1 MRTGFEWCAPA
12 LSARR
17 IAAPLLL
24 AAATLFAGPSAMA
37 MPVPTGLV
45 INATVDYDS
54 DGYSTAVGGVT
65 QGGNMS
71 ITDGGTSSSSTI
83 SNGTATPNTTITRQ
97 LSETGDGTSINL
109 SLLGVGPSDDIAYNI
124 ADQLISL
131 SNASASDIYTVSLRV
146 DVRNFA
152 DATGSETNLSESAYV
167 LSDFRL
173 CDSARPNCS
182 TELMYSAL
190 ASDSYYGDSVGGT
203 PQGTKGATLSDSGS
217 QLFIFVLNP
226 GDMLDLWGEMR
237 LEALNGSPND
247 GIGFNAN
254 LTSSITLESVEVTD
268 GNGGGGT
275 VPEPAAALLV
285 SLGLGLLGW
294 QRRSRRQ

>member
-24 AAATLFAGPSAMA
+24 AATTLFAGPSAMA

-54 DGYSTAVGGVT
+54 DGYSTLVGGVT

-71 ITDGGTSSSSTI
+71 VTDGGTSSPSTI
-83 SNGTATPNTTITRQ
+83 SNGTATPDTTITRQ

-109 SLLGVGPSDDIAYNI
+109 SLLGEGQSERVAYNI
-124 ADQLISL
+124 ADHLFAL
-131 SNASASDIYTVSLRV
+131 SNTSASDIYTVGLRV
-146 DVRNFA
+146 VIENSA
-152 DATGSETNLSESAYV
+152 DATGSQTNENESAYV
-167 LSDFRL
+167 VSNFRL
-173 CDSARPNCS
+173 CDSARPDCS

-190 ASDSYYGDSVGGT
+190 ASDSYHGDSVGDTDPGT
-203 PQGTKGATLSDSGS
+203 NGAALSDSGDL
-217 QLFIFVLNP
+217 LFTFVLNP
-226 GDMLDLWGEMR
+226 GDMLNLWGEMV
-237 LEALNGSPND
+237 LEGSNGSSAD
-247 GIGFNAN
+247 GFSFNAS
-254 LTSSITLESVEVTD
+254 LTSSITLESVSVTD

-294 QRRSRRQ
+294 QRRSRRH

>member
-24 AAATLFAGPSAMA
+24 AATTLFAGPSAMA

-54 DGYSTAVGGVT
+54 DGYSTPVGGVT

-71 ITDGGTSSSSTI
+71 VTDGGTSSSSTI
-83 SNGTATPNTTITRQ
+83 SNGTAAPDTTITRQ

-109 SLLGVGPSDDIAYNI
+109 SLLGEGQSERVAYNI
-124 ADQLISL
+124 ADHLFAL
-131 SNASASDIYTVSLRV
+131 SNTSASDIYTVGLRV
-146 DVRNFA
+146 VIENSA
-152 DATGSETNLSESAYV
+152 DATGSQTNENESAYV
-167 LSDFRL
+167 VSNFRL
-173 CDSARPNCS
+173 CDSARPDCS

-190 ASDSYYGDSVGGT
+190 ASDSFYGDSVGGT
-203 PQGTKGATLSDSGS
+203 NGAALSESGNR
-217 QLFIFVLNP
+217 LFTFVLNP
-226 GDMLDLWGEMR
+226 GDMLNLWGEMV
-237 LEALNGSPND
+237 LEGSNGSSAD
-247 GIGFNAN
+247 GFGFVAN
-254 LTSSITLESVEVTD
+254 LTSSITLESVSVTD

-275 VPEPAAALLV
+275 VPEPAATLLV